1 MLAGVA
7 TQQAQ
12 QLPLLF
18 TDEKVLPVEQVEG
31 EVAPGLMQPAEQLG
45 AAQAVLA
52 SAEQVQRRFQRPM
65 RLVAVAAGDEKVRSH
80 HWQQHLHQRRIVEDG
95 LRSTPVVAQRGDQFG
110 VGLGAPVAADIVF
123 GGRGYTGEE

>member
-1 MLAGVA
+1 MSRLAPLSQCLHALRGTFERA
-7 TQQAQ
+7 IGQAQ
-12 QLPLLF
+12 AL
-18 TDEKVLPVEQVEG
+18 D
-31 EVAPGLMQPAEQLG
+31 
-45 AAQAVLA
+45 
-52 SAEQVQRRFQRPM
+52 
-65 RLVAVAAGDEKVRSH
+65 SH